1 MNIKSKCSSFEKG
14 NDENMTLTAGKTQA
28 MKNLMSDE
36 GIIAALA
43 IDQRGALKK
52 MMKALD
58 FEPKAGDIERFKELV
73 SEELTPYAS
82 SILLDPEYGLPASK
96 VRAENSGLLIAY
108 EKTGYDAT
116 VPGRLPDLLSVW
128 SAKRIKEQG
137 ADAVKFLLYYD
148 VDEDK
153 EINEQKHAFVE
164 RIGSECAAEEMPF
177 YLELLSYDANNAD
190 NGSKEFAKVKP
201 HKVIEMMK
209 EFSKPRYQVDVL
221 KVEVPIN
228 MKYVEGFAKGEVVYT
243 KEEAAKYF
251 KEQSEATNLPFI
263 FLSAGVSA
271 SLFQDTLRFAHD
283 AGSTFNGV
291 LCGRATW
298 ADGVKPFVSGDEAQV
313 RDWLQTLGR
322 KNIEELN
329 EVLKVTATP
338 VKL

>member
-1 MNIKSKCSSFEKG
+1 
-14 NDENMTLTAGKTQA
+14 
-28 MKNLMSDE
+28 MKNLMSED

-148 VDEDK
+148 EDEDK

-221 KVEVPIN
+221 KVEVPVN
-228 MKYVEGFAKGEVVYT
+228 MKYVEGFAEGEVVYT

-298 ADGVKPFVSGDEAQV
+298 ADGVKPFVTGDEAQV
-313 RDWLQTLGR
+313 RDWLQTQGR
-322 KNIEELN
+322 NNIEELN

>member
-1 MNIKSKCSSFEKG
+1 
-14 NDENMTLTAGKTQA
+14 MTLTAGKTKA
-28 MKNLMSDE
+28 MKNLMSED

-190 NGSKEFAKVKP
+190 NGSKEFSKVKP

-221 KVEVPIN
+221 KVEVPVN
-228 MKYVEGFAKGEVVYT
+228 MKYVKGFAEGEVVYT

-298 ADGVKPFVSGDEAQV
+298 ADGVKPFVTGDEAQV
-313 RDWLQTLGR
+313 RDWLQTQGR

>member
-1 MNIKSKCSSFEKG
+1 
-14 NDENMTLTAGKTQA
+14 MTLTAGKTKA
-28 MKNLMSDE
+28 MKNLMSED

-221 KVEVPIN
+221 KVEVPVN
-228 MKYVEGFAKGEVVYT
+228 MKYVEGFAEDEVVYT

-298 ADGVKPFVSGDEAQV
+298 ADGVKPFVTGDEAQV
-313 RDWLQTLGR
+313 RDWLQTQGR

>member
-1 MNIKSKCSSFEKG
+1 
-14 NDENMTLTAGKTQA
+14 MTLTAGKTKA
-28 MKNLMSDE
+28 MKNLMSED

-221 KVEVPIN
+221 KVEVPVN

-298 ADGVKPFVSGDEAQV
+298 ADGVKPFVTGDEAQV
-313 RDWLQTLGR
+313 RDWLQTQGR

>member
-1 MNIKSKCSSFEKG
+1 
-14 NDENMTLTAGKTQA
+14 MTLTAGKTKA
-28 MKNLMSDE
+28 MKNLMSED

-164 RIGSECAAEEMPF
+164 RIGSECAAEEIPF

-221 KVEVPIN
+221 KVEVPVN
-228 MKYVEGFAKGEVVYT
+228 MKYVEGFAEGEVVYT

-298 ADGVKPFVSGDEAQV
+298 ADGVKPFVTGDEAQV
-313 RDWLQTLGR
+313 RDWLQTQGR
-322 KNIEELN
+322 NNIEELN

>member
-1 MNIKSKCSSFEKG
+1 
-14 NDENMTLTAGKTQA
+14 MTLTAGKTKA
-28 MKNLMSDE
+28 MKNLMSED

-221 KVEVPIN
+221 KVEVPVN
-228 MKYVEGFAKGEVVYT
+228 MKYVEGFTEGEVVYT

-271 SLFQDTLRFAHD
+271 ILFQDTLRFAHD

-298 ADGVKPFVSGDEAQV
+298 ADGVKPFVTGDEAQV
-313 RDWLQTLGR
+313 RDWLQTQGR

>member
-1 MNIKSKCSSFEKG
+1 
-14 NDENMTLTAGKTQA
+14 MTLKAGKTRA
-28 MKNLMSDE
+28 MKNLMSEE
-36 GIIAALA
+36 GVIAALA

-52 MMKALD
+52 MMRALD

-221 KVEVPIN
+221 KVEVPVN

-298 ADGVKPFVSGDEAQV
+298 ADGVKPFVTGDEAQV
-313 RDWLQTLGR
+313 RNWLQTQGR

>member
-1 MNIKSKCSSFEKG
+1 
-14 NDENMTLTAGKTQA
+14 MTLTAGKTKA
-28 MKNLMSDE
+28 MKNLMSED

-201 HKVIEMMK
+201 YKVIEMMK
-209 EFSKPRYQVDVL
+209 EYSKPRYQVDVL
-221 KVEVPIN
+221 KVEVPVN
-228 MKYVEGFAKGEVVYT
+228 MKYVEGFAEGEVVYT

-298 ADGVKPFVSGDEAQV
+298 ADGVKPFVTGDEAQV
-313 RDWLQTLGR
+313 RDWLQTQGR
-322 KNIEELN
+322 NNIEELN

>member
-1 MNIKSKCSSFEKG
+1 
-14 NDENMTLTAGKTQA
+14 MTLTAGKTKA
-28 MKNLMSDE
+28 MKNLMSED

-58 FEPKAGDIERFKELV
+58 FEPKSGDIERFKELV

-221 KVEVPIN
+221 KVEVPVN
-228 MKYVEGFAKGEVVYT
+228 MKYVEGFAEGEVVYT

-298 ADGVKPFVSGDEAQV
+298 ADGVKPFVTGDEAQV
-313 RDWLQTLGR
+313 RDWLQTQGR
-322 KNIEELN
+322 NNIEELN

>member
-1 MNIKSKCSSFEKG
+1 
-14 NDENMTLTAGKTQA
+14 MTLTAGKTKA
-28 MKNLMSDE
+28 MKNLMSED

-221 KVEVPIN
+221 KVEVPVN
-228 MKYVEGFAKGEVVYT
+228 MKYVEGFAEGEVVYT
-243 KEEAAKYF
+243 KEEASKYF

-298 ADGVKPFVSGDEAQV
+298 ADGVKSFVTGDEAQV
-313 RDWLQTLGR
+313 RDWLQTQGR
-322 KNIEELN
+322 NNIEELN

>member
-14 NDENMTLTAGKTQA
+14 NDENMTLKAGKTRA
-28 MKNLMSDE
+28 MKNLMSEE
-36 GIIAALA
+36 GVIAALA

-221 KVEVPIN
+221 KVEVPVN

-298 ADGVKPFVSGDEAQV
+298 ADGVKPFVTGDEAQV
-313 RDWLQTLGR
+313 RNWLQTQGR